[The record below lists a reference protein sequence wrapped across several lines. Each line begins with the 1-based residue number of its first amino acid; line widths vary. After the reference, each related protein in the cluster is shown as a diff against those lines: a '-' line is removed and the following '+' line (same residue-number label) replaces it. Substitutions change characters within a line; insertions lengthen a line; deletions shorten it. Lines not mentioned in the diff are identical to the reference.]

1 MRAKFEDSYR
11 ALPPD
16 AARLLR
22 LLGLQPGDD
31 FGPAAAAV
39 LADVPEAGARDLL
52 RTLAEHGLVDDA
64 GGGRYR
70 LRGPVGDYAR
80 EWSARE
86 DTGQE
91 RDAALHRVLDHYLA
105 GGASGEAG
113 LQAEGLA
120 LLHRERWTEAAE
132 ALEEGLRLAE
142 RDGDRRT
149 VLLARHNLARA
160 LLETGALDRAI
171 RLLGPLPDEFAAL
184 SDDHDRARALTTL
197 GEAYLRAGRPVAAT
211 NFFGQAL
218 EIVRGEESAEQ
229 EGDAFVHIADA
240 ARERGDAAA
249 EAAAL
254 DHALALYQ
262 KVPTPKADQLQRRR
276 NNLNP

>member
-39 LADVPEAGARDLL
+39 LAEIPEGAARELL
-52 RTLAEHGLVDDA
+52 GTLAEHGLVADA

-70 LRGPVGDYAR
+70 LPGAVGDYAR
-80 EWSARE
+80 ELAVRE
-86 DTGQE
+86 ETEQE
-91 RDAALHRVLDHYLA
+91 REAALHRVLDHYLA
-105 GGASGEAG
+105 GAASGEAD
-113 LQAEGLA
+113 LEVEGLA

-142 RDGDRRT
+142 RNGDRRT

-160 LLETGALDRAI
+160 LVETGALDRAI
-171 RLLGPLPDEFAAL
+171 ELLGPLPDEFAAL

-240 ARERGDAAA
+240 AHQRGDTAA
-249 EAAAL
+249 ESAAL
-254 DHALALYQ
+254 DRAIALYQ
-262 KVPTPKADQLQRRR
+262 EVPTRKADQLEHRR